1 MLSSIISQITYLTI
15 YDVFSTIRL
24 RRDSTYYYLYICLI
38 RMCGLEI
45 KNGNVYKME
54 KKLHIQIYLG
64 HMIQVD

>member
-1 MLSSIISQITYLTI
+1 MMYLVLYV
-15 YDVFSTIRL
+15 YDV
-24 RRDSTYYYLYICLI
+24 YYLHICLI

>member
-1 MLSSIISQITYLTI
+1 
-15 YDVFSTIRL
+15 
-24 RRDSTYYYLYICLI
+24 
-38 RMCGLEI
+38 MCGLEI